1 MAPRSR
7 TEAAGLAHQVWLLL
21 CTLAEQHPGE
31 FTPETRGAAAGW
43 HWEGPGAAL
52 MRRVAPD
59 MADSERRRA
68 KEYLQATHM
77 MVNVSGGALPTWFIR
92 KDWHGGPP
100 AHVHLMP
107 HEQPHEQPR
116 EPAGEPRQPP
126 TTAAPS
132 GDSLAKAVREL
143 VGHTGVVEAE
153 AASLRAENDQ
163 LRAEAEQLRAD
174 RDRLVAENIRLRD
187 TVRQI
192 MELLG
197 EYRK

>member
-107 HEQPHEQPR
+107 HEHPR

-126 TTAAPS
+126 TAAAPS

-143 VGHTGVVEAE
+143 VDHTGVVEAE

-192 MELLG
+192 TELLG